1 MEAAAAAAAA
11 AGFAQQA
18 VRQAF
23 TRKVLLLVLL
33 QVAFTTGIACVFMF
47 VKPVKV
53 RAPCWAVCVCLI
65 QLAAR
70 AAGGADDMDLFVN
83 AVKVRERLAGLPVCR
98 VACLGAFA
106 AGGLL
111 MLCAMMGAA
120 CQRGRTFML
129 WTARLCPGQ
138 V

>member
-83 AVKVRERLAGLPVCR
+83 AVKVRERLSCGMPRCICCWRATDVVCHDGCCLSAGPYIYVVDSALVS
-98 VACLGAFA
+98 GT
-106 AGGLL
+106 GL
-111 MLCAMMGAA
+111 
-120 CQRGRTFML
+120 TE
-129 WTARLCPGQ
+129 
-138 V
+138 